1 MELAQ
6 VTAVL
11 GEYKKSLNSGAAA
24 DPMGL
29 GGLEEFQQKLIA
41 AGDDKIVE
49 KFNVR

>member
-6 VTAVL
+6 VTAVI

-29 GGLEEFQQKLIA
+29 YEEFQQKLIA
-41 AGDDKIVE
+41 AGDDKSLR